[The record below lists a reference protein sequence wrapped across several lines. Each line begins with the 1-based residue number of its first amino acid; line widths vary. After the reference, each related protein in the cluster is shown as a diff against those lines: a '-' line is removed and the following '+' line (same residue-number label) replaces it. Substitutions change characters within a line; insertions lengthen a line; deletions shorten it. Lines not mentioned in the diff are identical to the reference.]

1 MKKQAILVLGMHRSG
16 TSAITGVLSL
26 LGVNLPA
33 TLEPANAWNEKGYWE
48 SRKFIKF
55 HNRFLMS
62 AGSDW
67 SDWGPFDS
75 SRMPATAIKAF
86 SQEFEALLTEEF
98 ANSPLF
104 VVKDPRICRFVP
116 FWLRALDTLDI
127 VPKFVLPLR
136 NPLET
141 ARSLAQRDG
150 LSMTEGLLLWL
161 RHCLDAEAETRG
173 HPRSFLHYDDLL
185 VNWRAEIEKISRNL
199 DLKLPHRSEDDE
211 RRVDDFLAGPLRHHV
226 VSRDELNLRP
236 EVFEWIKLAYEAFD
250 RLVESGGADEEALK
264 QLDSLRREFDRSSG
278 IFAEVVRNHSEVSL
292 ADARREEA
300 AARAELTL
308 VAAQVDELRNELQI
322 SNTALTEARQQ
333 EKVTLAALTTRSEEY
348 HRAQYELRAAR
359 ARPFKT
365 LKRFMRW
372 RGSAFI
378 LKFERILSARLATRM
393 RRRMEKMTPLPAD
406 ELPTGCVPV
415 STTPARTKRMKRK
428 QKASRFILKFH
439 LILPR
444 GFVRRMR
451 SRMEKNGPPTYSGG
465 ALESRDETVSRQPA
479 AHRFGGFFKP
489 SRKKTNSI
497 QEQEYVPLS
506 DRKISG
512 TSIRAIAFYLPQ
524 FHPIPENDEWWG
536 RGFTE
541 WTNVS
546 KATPQFMGH
555 DQPRLPG
562 ELGFYDLRIVDV
574 QRRQIELA
582 KQYGIHGFC
591 FHYYWFSGGRRL
603 LEKPLNQFIEN
614 KDLDFPFCVCWAN
627 ENWTRRW
634 DGNDQEILMEQR
646 YEPQDDLEIIKDLL
660 PLLKDP
666 RYIKVNGR
674 PVIVVYRIALLPNP
688 QKMARIWRDYC
699 KQKGVGDPL
708 LVAAQSFKID
718 DPRPYGFDAAVE
730 FPPHGVDLKKL
741 HDVEAVDTAYEG
753 MIYDYKHIAESSR
766 RFQWPDYMLF
776 KGIIP
781 SWDNEARKPRRGHV
795 YLGSTPAIYR
805 DWLAHLCRATAGRY
819 SEPEE
824 RLVFINAWNEWGE
837 GAYLE
842 PDRRYGY
849 AYLEATR
856 DALEV
861 IPGATA
867 ANWKTGSGRLVLT
880 SHNALPYGA
889 QFLTLNLTRILAQEF
904 KYQVDVVLLGEGPLK
919 AEFERWARVHDLS
932 NIDPQG
938 AEAAALAARLRAEGA
953 EAAICNTAVSGHFLS
968 VLKDAGFRTVSLIHE
983 MQGVLAEY
991 GLESAVRAISDQA
1004 DYVVFPAEIVASG
1017 FERFAPVPDM
1027 RRIIRSQGLY
1037 KRNHIRSEIEIAEAR
1052 NELRRRFTVAPD
1064 TKIVLSVGHVSSR
1077 KGTDLFVDTALSALR
1092 QRRNIVFL
1100 WLGLD
1105 DPAVMIPLKTRIEEA
1120 GLARHFIFPGLDAD
1134 TDLYYAGADVYAMCS
1149 REDPFPS
1156 VVLEALDAGLPVVA
1170 FSGTGGTAHLIE
1182 RAGGA
1187 LVRSFDIEGYA
1198 QAILDFLD
1206 DPVRRREAGAV
1217 GRDIVRTDFSFQRY
1231 VQDLLA
1237 LCGECPPRISVVIPN
1252 FNYANLLAD
1261 RIATIAGQTHL
1272 VHEIIVLDD
1281 ASTDQSESVA
1291 RATLETLSIPSRLV
1305 INERNSGSVFRQ
1317 WLRGVSEASGDYVWI
1332 AEADDLSEPEFLSE
1346 VMAAFRDP
1354 EVVMSYCQSK
1364 QMSDDGQILSEDYLQ
1379 YVSEISPDR
1388 WRSAYV
1394 AEGRAEIRDGLA
1406 IKNTIPNVSGVVF
1419 RKDALLKVLQDHC
1432 EEIASYRV
1440 AGDWLAYA
1448 FVLEEGK
1455 IAYSPAPLNLHR
1467 RHQASV
1473 TIGANRSQH
1482 LAEIVAVQARLR
1494 DRYAELNDQRQ
1505 KADAYAQKIYEQF
1518 GLNTEAHPR
1527 FTSHPGVVPGGP
1539 VCVASTRKFRELSD
1553 EEWLAKLIRSIHE
1566 RTIDGVEFPKFPS
1579 EATQSQFVGSSNES
1593 ALHEGFSFYRAVK
1606 SHSEALGA
1614 SVGPKTRLLD
1624 FGCGWGRYLRF
1635 FWRDIDAENLFGCD
1649 VDPNILSECI
1659 ANNVP
1664 GTLEA
1669 ISSKGNLPY
1678 PDAFFDNVIAYSVF
1692 THLPEAVHEH
1702 WMREI
1707 ARVMK
1712 PGGVFLLTLEPRRF
1726 LQFIS
1731 DLVGK
1736 PFESGWHR
1744 VLGKY
1749 GERADELMK
1758 QFDAGKFIYM
1768 PTGGGDFRAADVY
1781 GDAVVPLQYIR
1792 EKWGSLFE
1800 IREYID
1806 DPEQFWQ
1813 AVLVARK
1820 L

>member
-1 MKKQAILVLGMHRSG
+1 MKRQAILVLGMHRSG

-26 LGVNLPA
+26 LGVHLPA
-33 TLEPANAWNEKGYWE
+33 TLEPANEWNEKGYWE
-48 SRKFIKF
+48 SRKLMKF
-55 HNRFLMS
+55 HDRLLMS

-67 SDWGPFDS
+67 SDWGPFDGSWMS
-75 SRMPATAIKAF
+75 STAMKAF
-86 SQEFEALLTEEF
+86 LQEFGTLLTEEF
-98 ANSPLF
+98 GSSPLF
-104 VVKDPRICRFVP
+104 VVKDPRVCRFVP
-116 FWLRALDTLDI
+116 FWLRALDALDI
-127 VPKFVLPLR
+127 APKFVLPVR

-150 LSMTEGLLLWL
+150 LQMTEGLLLWL
-161 RHCLDAEAETRG
+161 RHSLDAEAETRG
-173 HPRSFLHYDDLL
+173 RPRSFLRYDDLL
-185 VNWRAEIEKISRNL
+185 GDWRVEIEKISRNL
-199 DLKLPHRSEDDE
+199 ALELPRRSEDDE
-211 RRVDDFLAGPLRHHV
+211 RRIDDFLTGPLRHHV
-226 VSRDELNLRP
+226 VSQNELSLRP
-236 EVFEWIKLAYEAFD
+236 EVFEWIKLAYGAFD
-250 RLVESGGADEEALK
+250 RLVESEGTDEEALK
-264 QLDSLRREFDRSSG
+264 QLDNVRREFDQSSR
-278 IFAEVVRNHSEVSL
+278 IFAPVVRNHSEVAL

-300 AARAELTL
+300 ATRAELKL
-308 VAAQVDELRNELQI
+308 VAAQAEELRGELQN
-322 SNTALTEARQQ
+322 SNIALAEAGQR
-333 EKVTLAALTTRSEEY
+333 EKITSAALETRNNEF
-348 HRAQYELRAAR
+348 HRAQHALRAAR

-378 LKFERILSARLATRM
+378 LKFESILSERMTVRM
-393 RRRMEKMTPLPAD
+393 RRRMEKASPLPPN
-406 ELPTGCVPV
+406 ELSAVSAPVP
-415 STTPARTKRMKRK
+415 SKPARTKRMKRK
-428 QKASRFILKFH
+428 YKISRFILKFQP
-439 LILPR
+439 ILPR
-444 GFVRRMR
+444 GFARRMR
-451 SRMEKNGPPTYSGG
+451 SRMEKNGPSTYSGG
-465 ALESRDETVSRQPA
+465 AQESRVRTTPRQPA
-479 AHRFGGFFKP
+479 SYRLGGLLKS
-489 SRKKTNSI
+489 SRKGADLLR
-497 QEQEYVPLS
+497 EQEYVALS
-506 DRKISG
+506 ARETSG
-512 TSIRAIAFYLPQ
+512 TSVRAIAFYLPQ

-546 KATPQFMGH
+546 KATPQFLDH

-574 QRRQIELA
+574 QRRQVELA

-591 FHYYWFSGGRRL
+591 FHYYWFSGGKRL
-603 LEKPLNQFIEN
+603 LEKPLNQFVEN

-674 PVIVVYRIALLPNP
+674 PVIVVYRVTLLPDP
-688 QKMARIWRDYC
+688 QKTAQIWRDYC
-699 KQKGVGDPL
+699 KREGVGDPL

-730 FPPHGVDLKKL
+730 FPPHGVDLKIL
-741 HDVEAVDTAYEG
+741 HDMKAVDPAYEG
-753 MIYDYKHIAESSR
+753 TVYDYGHIAESSR

-776 KGIIP
+776 KGIMP
-781 SWDNEARKPRRGHV
+781 SWDNEARKPGRGHV
-795 YLGSTPAIYR
+795 YQGSTPAIYR
-805 DWLAHLCRATAGRY
+805 DWLAHLCRTTEARY

-861 IPGATA
+861 VPDA
-867 ANWKTGSGRLVLT
+867 ANKNAGGGRLVLV

-889 QFLTLNLTRILAQEF
+889 QFLALNLTRTLTQEF
-904 KYQVDVVLLGEGPLK
+904 GCQVDVVLLGEGSLK

-932 NIDPQG
+932 NADPQST
-938 AEAAALAARLRAEGA
+938 EAVALAARLRAEGA
-953 EAAICNTAVSGHFLS
+953 EAAICNTAVSGHFLAT
-968 VLKDAGFRTVSLIHE
+968 LKDAGFRTVSLIHE
-983 MQGVLAEY
+983 MPGVLAEY
-991 GLESAVRAISDQA
+991 GLESAVRAIATQA
-1004 DYVVFPAEIVASG
+1004 DHVVFPAEIVAEG
-1017 FERFAPVPDM
+1017 FEQIAPVPEV
-1027 RRIIRSQGLY
+1027 RRVIRTQGLY
-1037 KRNHIRSEIEIAEAR
+1037 KRNRVRSETEIAEAR
-1052 NELRRRFTVAPD
+1052 NGLRQRFSLTPD
-1064 TKIVLSVGHVSSR
+1064 TKVVLSVGHVSPR
-1077 KGTDLFVDTALSALR
+1077 KGTDLFVEAALHMLR
-1092 QRRNIVFL
+1092 SRRDVVFL

-1105 DPAVMIPLKTRIEEA
+1105 DPAVMAPLKARIEEA
-1120 GLARHFIFPGLDAD
+1120 DLAEYFIFPGLDAD
-1134 TDLYYAGADVYAMCS
+1134 TDPYYAGADVYAMCS

-1156 VVLEALDAGLPVVA
+1156 VVLEALDAGLPVVT
-1170 FSGTGGTAHLIE
+1170 FSGTGGAVHLVE

-1187 LVRSFDIEGYA
+1187 LVRSFDVEGYA

-1206 DPVRRREAGAV
+1206 NPVRLRKAGVV
-1217 GRDIVRTDFSFQRY
+1217 GREIVCEEFSFRHY
-1231 VQDLLA
+1231 AEDLLV
-1237 LCGECPPRISVVIPN
+1237 LCGACPPRISVVVPN
-1252 FNYANLLAD
+1252 FNYAGLLAD
-1261 RIATIAGQTHL
+1261 RIATIAEQTYP

-1281 ASTDQSESVA
+1281 ASTDQSETVA
-1291 RATLETLSIPSRLV
+1291 RAALEKLSIPSRLV
-1305 INERNSGSVFRQ
+1305 VNERNSGSVFRQ
-1317 WLRGVSEASGDYVWI
+1317 WLRGVEEASGDYVWI
-1332 AEADDLSEPEFLSE
+1332 AEADDLSESDFLSE
-1346 VMAAFRDP
+1346 VMAAFQDP
-1354 EVVMSYCQSK
+1354 GVVMSYCQSK
-1364 QMSDDGQILSEDYLQ
+1364 QMDGQGQILSDDYLE
-1379 YVSEISPDR
+1379 YVSEISSDR
-1388 WRSAYV
+1388 WRSAYL

-1419 RKDALLKVLQDHC
+1419 RKDVLLKVLRDHC

-1440 AGDWLAYA
+1440 AGDWLTYVL
-1448 FVLEEGK
+1448 VLEEGK

-1473 TIGANRSQH
+1473 TIGSNQSRH

-1494 DRYAELNDQRQ
+1494 ERYAELNEQRQ

-1518 GLNTEAHPR
+1518 GLKTEAHPR
-1527 FTSHPGVVPGGP
+1527 FSSHPD
-1539 VCVASTRKFRELSD
+1539 VAPQNSQACGAGIRKLRELSD
-1553 EEWLAKLIRSIHE
+1553 QEWFDKLVRSIRE
-1566 RTIDGVEFPKFPS
+1566 PVIDGVEFPRFPS
-1579 EATQSQFVGSSNES
+1579 EVTQSQFVGSSNES
-1593 ALHEGFSFYRAVK
+1593 ALHEGYSFYRAVK
-1606 SHSEALGA
+1606 SHSETLGA
-1614 SVGPKTRLLD
+1614 PVGPKTRLLD

-1649 VDPNILSECI
+1649 VDPNILSECVG
-1659 ANNVP
+1659 NNVP
-1664 GTLEA
+1664 GAFET
-1669 ISSKGNLPY
+1669 ISPMGKLPY

-1692 THLPEAVHEH
+1692 THLPEDVHEH

-1736 PFESGWHR
+1736 PIESGWHR
-1744 VLGKY
+1744 VLAKY
-1749 GERADELMK
+1749 GEGAGDLMA

-1781 GDAVVPLQYIR
+1781 GEAVVPLQYIR
-1792 EKWGSLFE
+1792 EKWRDLFE
-1800 IREYID
+1800 IHKYID